1 MFADL
6 DVVILAAGKGT
17 RMYSALPKVLH
28 TIGGLT
34 MLNRIIKAVQ
44 ALGPKQ
50 ITVVVGH
57 GKDEVIASLPEGV
70 QWVEQA
76 QQLGTGHALKM
87 ALPNLAATGKTL
99 VLTGDVP
106 LIGTETLT
114 QLVHTAADGVGLLTD
129 VIDDAT
135 GYGRIIRNAQQQVMA
150 IVEEKDC
157 SAEQKA
163 ITEFN
168 TGMMV
173 LPNAYVAKWLAALQT
188 SNAQGEYYLTDVIAL
203 AGQDGVPVHG
213 MVVAHSHEAAGVN
226 NKVQLAELERVL
238 QHTQAQALLTAGVT
252 LRDPSRFDLRGS
264 LSHGQDVVIDV
275 NVVLEGD
282 CVLGNHVDIG
292 PNCVLKDVIVADG
305 ARIRAFSHLAD
316 CQVGPN
322 SEVGPYARLR
332 PGATLLGDN
341 KIGNFVE
348 IKKSQIGVGSKVN
361 HLTYV
366 GDTIMGEHVNV
377 GAGAVTCNYDG
388 INKYQTQIGDHVF
401 VGSGSLLVAPVV
413 VESGA
418 TIGAG
423 SVITK
428 TCPAGQLTLARQ
440 KQTTI
445 PSWVRPTK
453 QKKD

>member
-28 TIGGLT
+28 TIGGMT

-44 ALGPKQ
+44 ALNPKQ

-57 GKDEVIASLPEGV
+57 GKEAVIASLPEGV

-76 QQLGTGHALKM
+76 EQLGTGHALKM
-87 ALPNLAATGKTL
+87 ALPNLAENGKTL
-99 VLTGDVP
+99 VLTGDTP
-106 LIGTETLT
+106 LIGTETLKA
-114 QLVHTAADGVGLLTD
+114 LVEAAGTGVGLLTD

-135 GYGRIIRNAQQQVMA
+135 GYGRIIRSADGQVLA

-157 SAEQKA
+157 NAEQKA

-173 LPNAYVAKWLAALQT
+173 LPNAHVANWLGALQT

-203 AGQDGVPVHG
+203 AATAKVPVHG
-213 MVVAHSHEAAGVN
+213 VVVAHSYEAAGVN
-226 NKVQLAELERVL
+226 NKVQLVELERIL
-238 QHTQAQALLTAGVT
+238 QRNQAHELLLAGVT
-252 LRDPSRFDLRGS
+252 LRDPARLDIRGS
-264 LSHGQDVVIDV
+264 LQHGKDVVIDV
-275 NVVLEGD
+275 NVVFEGH
-282 CVLGNHVDIG
+282 CVLGDNVDIG
-292 PNCVLKDVIVADG
+292 PNCVLKDVVVADG
-305 ARIRAFSHLAD
+305 AQIRAFSHLAD

-332 PGATLLGDN
+332 PGAKLLGQN
-341 KIGNFVE
+341 KVGNFVE
-348 IKKSQIGVGSKVN
+348 IKKSQVGVGSKVN
-361 HLTYV
+361 HLTYI
-366 GDTIMGEHVNV
+366 GDTTIGERTNV

-388 INKYQTQIGDHVF
+388 VNKYQTQIGDDVF

-413 VESGA
+413 VNNGA

-428 TCPAGQLTLARQ
+428 ACPADQLTLARV
-440 KQTTI
+440 KQVSI
-445 PSWVRPTK
+445 PSWARPTK